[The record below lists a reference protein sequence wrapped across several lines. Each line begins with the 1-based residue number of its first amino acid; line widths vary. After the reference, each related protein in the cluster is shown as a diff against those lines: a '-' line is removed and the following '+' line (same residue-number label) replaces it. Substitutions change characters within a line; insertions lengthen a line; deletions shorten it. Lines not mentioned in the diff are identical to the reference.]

1 MHAARLILAGLL
13 LLVSISGGAKAEAA
27 GRPNVVVILVDDMGF
42 SDFSSYGGEIPTP
55 HIDALAKNGLRFTQ
69 FYNSARCSPTRAA
82 LLTGLNPHQAGMGY
96 LSGKREPQSRGTFG
110 RLHERS
116 VTMAQVLR
124 DAGYHTA
131 MAGKWHLGNAPGT
144 TPVTRGFDRSL
155 SAVAGGIYF
164 ADQQFRTDRGQPA
177 ERRHLLLDGKR
188 VELDDP
194 VLGPAGWYGTDLWT
208 DWGIRFIEEA
218 RTEKKPFF
226 LYLAHVAPH
235 FPLMAPQA
243 DIDRFVGVYRDGWE
257 KLRRARFARQQ
268 QMGLIG
274 PNKGLT
280 APLATA
286 DDWDGLGAK
295 EKARFDQMMAVY
307 AATISRLDQSVGR
320 LVAHLKSTGE
330 LDNTLILVLSDNGGS
345 AESGPRGRTGR
356 EPWGGAGSNV
366 WAGMNWA
373 QLQNTPFR
381 YFKHFTHEGGI
392 ATPLIA
398 HWPEGIAAK
407 RAGKLERTPAHV
419 IDIMK
424 TVVAATGA
432 SYPDRYDGHAI
443 LPMEGVSLMPLFKG
457 ASVARGTPIFWEHE
471 GNRAVRDGRWKAVK
485 RLGYPWQLFDMEA
498 DRTEMEDLAAAQ
510 PDRLR
515 AMAAAWDVWAKRTYV
530 DPWTDDERRT
540 DWGGT
545 LAAASEESAS
555 PKERRR
561 ERRRGGRG
569 EARSGEN

>member
-1 MHAARLILAGLL
+1 MRATRLIGAALL
-13 LLVSISGGAKAEAA
+13 LLASISGAAKAATGE
-27 GRPNVVVILVDDMGF
+27 RPNVIVILVDDMGF

-55 HIDALAKNGLRFTQ
+55 NIDALAENGIRFTQ

-116 VTMAQVLR
+116 VTIAQLLR
-124 DAGYHTA
+124 DAGYLTA

-144 TPVTRGFDRSL
+144 TAATRGFDRSL

-164 ADQQFRTDRGQPA
+164 EDQQFRTDRGQRA
-177 ERRHLLLDGKR
+177 ERRHLLLDGQR

-194 VLGPAGWYGTDLWT
+194 VLGPVGWYGTDLWT
-208 DWGIRFIEEA
+208 DWGIRFIDEA
-218 RTEKKPFF
+218 RGQKKPFF

-243 DIDRFVGVYRDGWE
+243 DIDRFVGTYRDGWE
-257 KLRRARFARQQ
+257 KLRQARFARQQ

-280 APLATA
+280 EPLESA
-286 DDWDGLGAK
+286 DDWDALSAG
-295 EKARFDQMMAVY
+295 EKARFDRIMAVY
-307 AATISRLDQSVGR
+307 AATIHRLDQSVGR
-320 LVAHLKSTGE
+320 LVAHLKSTGQ
-330 LDNTLILVLSDNGGS
+330 LDNTLILVLSDNGGN
-345 AESGPRGRTGR
+345 AESGPGGRTG
-356 EPWGGAGSNV
+356 EKPWGGPTSNV

-373 QLQNTPFR
+373 QVQNAPFR

-398 HWPEGIAAK
+398 HWPEGIAPE
-407 RAGKLERTPAHV
+407 RVGELERTPGHV
-419 IDIMK
+419 IDILP
-424 TVVAATGA
+424 TLLAATGA
-432 SYPDRYDGHAI
+432 SYPERYQGNAI
-443 LPMEGVSLMPLFKG
+443 LPMEGISLLPLLEG
-457 ASVARGTPIFWEHE
+457 GSVTRAKPIFWAHE

-485 RLGYPWQLFDMEA
+485 RLGYPWQLFDMA
-498 DRTEMEDLAAAQ
+498 TDRTEMEDLAAAE
-510 PDRLR
+510 PDRVR
-515 AMAAAWDVWAKRTYV
+515 AMAAAWDAWAERSYV

-545 LAAASEESAS
+545 LANAAEESATGR
-555 PKERRR
+555 KRRR
-561 ERRRGGRG
+561 APLSR
-569 EARSGEN
+569 